1 MIAPAHLVTA
11 ILAFVVIA
19 LPTRD
24 AATQERKKSFIRL
37 PSGAEVRI
45 QGQAATAMMPTGIA
59 GSFDCQCKG
68 DGTCTVEST
77 KGGLACYKGSKD
89 TCNSDCELSVTTSGL
104 TGGAAPTAVSP
115 GSGTVKPKAPKGAIT
130 TAPANRQ

>member
-24 AATQERKKSFIRL
+24 AATQESNKSFIRL

-45 QGQAATAMMPTGIA
+45 QGQAATAMMQQASLEASTVNVKEMVRAPSKVRRVGLPATKEAKTLAIA
-59 GSFDCQCKG
+59 IANCR
-68 DGTCTVEST
+68 
-77 KGGLACYKGSKD
+77 
-89 TCNSDCELSVTTSGL
+89 
-104 TGGAAPTAVSP
+104 SP
-115 GSGTVKPKAPKGAIT
+115 RVV
-130 TAPANRQ
+130 